1 MLPAL
6 PLPQTL
12 VLFLATLALAAASVW
27 LLSRAR
33 PAARRA
39 GFARAAVAAV
49 AALAA
54 VPAAGMLLWSSG
66 RGAEAALGVRLAWT
80 ALVVLAPA
88 AIGLFAAS
96 LLAAALG
103 ALAALRPPGRER
115 PAPRPAPATA
125 ISRRALVR
133 ASLSILPA
141 SAAGAGVRGLASAPE
156 APRVP
161 LVRMRFRDLHPDL
174 AGLRILHLS
183 DLHLGVARHVED
195 LEALLARVAPLAPD
209 LIVLTGDVA
218 DDLGQL
224 EAALDVL
231 HLYRPRLGIFAS
243 LGNHEYLNRIERTR
257 PIYEASRVE
266 LLVDRG
272 VTLLAG
278 SARIHI
284 AGADDPVVWD
294 RDQVETFLERSVA
307 RCREQAPEGAFRL
320 LLCHRPEGFAPAARH
335 GFHLTLAGHTHGGQV
350 GLFGRSAF
358 QAFFPDLHLWGAYRR
373 GESRLYTTS
382 GFGHWFP
389 FRLGCPT
396 EAPII
401 ELAREPG

>member
-12 VLFLATLALAAASVW
+12 DLFLATLALAAASVW

-33 PAARRA
+33 PAGRRA
-39 GFARAAVAAV
+39 RFARAAVAAI

-54 VPAAGMLLWSSG
+54 APAAGMLLWSSG

-80 ALVVLAPA
+80 SLVVLCPA
-88 AIGLFAAS
+88 TLGLFVTS
-96 LLAAALG
+96 LLAAAI
-103 ALAALRPPGRER
+103 AALRPPAR
-115 PAPRPAPATA
+115 PRPAPPPSAA
-125 ISRRALVR
+125 PAVSRRALVR

-141 SAAGAGVRGLASAPE
+141 SAAGAGVGGLASAPD

-161 LVRMRFRDLHPDL
+161 LVKMRFRDLPPDL
-174 AGLRILHLS
+174 DGLRILHLS

-218 DDLGQL
+218 DHLGQL
-224 EAALDVL
+224 EAALEALDR
-231 HLYRPRLGIFAS
+231 YRPRLGIFAS
-243 LGNHEYLNRIERTR
+243 LGNHEYLADIERTR
-257 PIYEASRVE
+257 PIYEASRVQ

-272 VTLLAG
+272 ATIEAG
-278 SARIHI
+278 RARIYV

-294 RDQVETFLERSVA
+294 RDRVAAFLERSVA
-307 RCREQAPEGAFRL
+307 RCSAEAPEDAFRL
-320 LLCHRPEGFAPAARH
+320 LLCHRPEGFAPAARR

-358 QAFFPDLHLWGAYRR
+358 QALFPDLHLWGAYRR

-401 ELAREPG
+401 ELVREHG

>member
-6 PLPQTL
+6 PLPETL
-12 VLFLATLALAAASVW
+12 VLFSATLALAAASVW

-39 GFARAAVAAV
+39 VFLRAAVAAI
-49 AALAA
+49 AALAV

-66 RGAEAALGVRLAWT
+66 RGAVAALGVRLAWT
-80 ALVVLAPA
+80 ALVVLSPA
-88 AIGLFAAS
+88 ALGLFVAS
-96 LLAAALG
+96 LLAA
-103 ALAALRPPGRER
+103 ALAALRPPGGEPPAAR
-115 PAPRPAPATA
+115 PAPGPAV
-125 ISRRALVR
+125 SRRALVR
-133 ASLSILPA
+133 ASLSILPT
-141 SAAGAGVRGLASAPE
+141 SAAGAGVGGLASAPD

-161 LVRMRFRDLHPDL
+161 LVQMRFRDLPPDL
-174 AGLRILHLS
+174 DGLRILHLS

-195 LEALLARVAPLAPD
+195 LEALLAKVAPLAPD

-224 EAALDVL
+224 EAALKTLDR
-231 HLYRPRLGIFAS
+231 HRPRLGIFAS
-243 LGNHEYLNRIERTR
+243 LGNHEYLGHIELTR
-257 PIYEASRVE
+257 PIYEASPVQ

-272 VTLLAG
+272 VTLEAG
-278 SARIHI
+278 SARIYV
-284 AGADDPVVWD
+284 AGADDPLVWD
-294 RDQVETFLERSVA
+294 RDYVAAFLERSVA
-307 RCREQAPEGAFRL
+307 RCREEAPEDAFRL
-320 LLCHRPEGFAPAARH
+320 LLCHRPEGFAPAARR

-358 QAFFPDLHLWGAYRR
+358 QALFPDLHLWGAYRR

-401 ELAREPG
+401 ELVREHG